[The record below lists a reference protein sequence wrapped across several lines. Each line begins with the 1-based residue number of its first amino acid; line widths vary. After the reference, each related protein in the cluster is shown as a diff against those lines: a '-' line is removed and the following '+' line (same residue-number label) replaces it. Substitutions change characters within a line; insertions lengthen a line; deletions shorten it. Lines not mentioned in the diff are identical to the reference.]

1 MNPCFKSATQPLTIS
16 IVTPSF
22 NQGDFLE
29 ATLHSVLSQGYPKL
43 EYRVI
48 DGGSTDGSQDILR
61 RYSDQLAHWCSEP
74 DQGQYDAINKG
85 FRHSSGDIMAW
96 INSDDMYTP
105 WVFQVVNEIFSTL
118 PDVEWLTTLCPIVWD
133 ASGTPTY
140 CAQKGGYTRQGFFKG
155 ENVPDSAWYSL
166 GAIQQESVFWRRS
179 LWERAGANLNTTYPL
194 AADFELWARFFQHA
208 NLYTVSVPLGG
219 FRAHGNQRSA
229 LQAEQ
234 YHREVEA
241 ILATY
246 GGHRMGKVKA
256 ITTKIAKDYLRLP
269 YALRRR
275 LVAWELKP
283 IHHHCAY
290 NPDLQRWQVNHL

>member
-1 MNPCFKSATQPLTIS
+1 
-16 IVTPSF
+16 
-22 NQGDFLE
+22 
-29 ATLHSVLSQGYPKL
+29 
-43 EYRVI
+43 
-48 DGGSTDGSQDILR
+48 
-61 RYSDQLAHWCSEP
+61 
-74 DQGQYDAINKG
+74 
-85 FRHSSGDIMAW
+85 MAW